1 MKYDETWW
9 NHWIYHILRGPGR
22 NWSTACEESFSL
34 TQSKHTVFQK
44 KTVQYK
50 VSSKLLRFYTQKHT
64 VFSISNK
71 GAQGSTREHNTHGWS
86 QGSTFSNSSCT
97 WGRVQ
102 SQLAEGQCLKTQRS
116 LSWTSQTVSTSWSL
130 RKKRK
135 FNTWDE
141 LMHFVLIVWVSMS
154 QCQLFQLF
162 ELFRNFGPS
171 RLTMKAL
178 FLWCLS
184 WIIFNSL

>member
-1 MKYDETWW
+1 MVKDEIWW
-9 NHWIYHILRGPGR
+9 NMMKHDEITGSIISFGVPGETDRRPVR
-22 NWSTACEESFSL
+22 NLFRLHSQNTPS
-34 TQSKHTVFQK
+34 SKK
-44 KTVQYK
+44 KIVQYK

-102 SQLAEGQCLKTQRS
+102 SQLAEGQSLTTQRS
-116 LSWTSQTVSTSWSL
+116 LSWTSQTVSTWSL
-130 RKKRK
+130 KKNESK
-135 FNTWDE
+135 N
-141 LMHFVLIVWVSMS
+141 FVLIVWVSMS
-154 QCQLFQLF
+154 QRQLFQLL